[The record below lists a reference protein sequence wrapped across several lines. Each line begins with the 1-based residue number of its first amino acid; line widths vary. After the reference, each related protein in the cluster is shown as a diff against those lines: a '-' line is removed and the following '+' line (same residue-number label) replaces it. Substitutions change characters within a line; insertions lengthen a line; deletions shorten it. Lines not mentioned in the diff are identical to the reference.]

1 MVTLVFNNTTQ
12 YYIYL
17 LQDYYVYM
25 QIDIFKSH
33 T

>member
-1 MVTLVFNNTTQ
+1 MVSIVFNNTTQ

-17 LQDYYVYM
+17 LKDYFVYM